1 MKCSF
6 YLELSII
13 KAPAAAIQNEI
24 RIFFRICCMVC
35 PGRKKSDRPPRSI
48 QFFPLQQRDGLIMRS

>member
-13 KAPAAAIQNEI
+13 KAPAAEIQNEI

-48 QFFPLQQRDGLIMRS
+48 QFFPLQ

>member
-6 YLELSII
+6 CLELSII
-13 KAPAAAIQNEI
+13 KAPAAEIQNEI
-24 RIFFRICCMVC
+24 CIFFSIRCMVC

-48 QFFPLQQRDGLIMRS
+48 QFFPLQ